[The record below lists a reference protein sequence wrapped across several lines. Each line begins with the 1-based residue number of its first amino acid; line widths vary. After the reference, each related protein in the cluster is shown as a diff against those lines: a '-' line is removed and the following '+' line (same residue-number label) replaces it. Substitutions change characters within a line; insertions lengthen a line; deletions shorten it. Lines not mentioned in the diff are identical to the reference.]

1 MAINLASLQRT
12 RAQRPPRLVVFGSH
26 KIGKSTFAA
35 SAPSPVFI
43 QTEDGLDG
51 IDATAFPLAK
61 SYNDVMAAISTLY
74 AEKHDHQ
81 TVVLDSLD
89 WAERL
94 IWAHTAAEH
103 GKDDIEAFGYGK
115 GYLFA
120 LDHWK
125 TLLDGLNALRK
136 DRGMAVICLA
146 HHAIKR
152 FDAPDVE
159 PYDRYQIKLHERA
172 SALVQEW
179 ADVIGFA
186 NYEVFTAKSDVGFNK
201 DVTRGVTTG
210 RRLLHLTERPAFQA
224 GNRYGLPDSVDLSWP
239 AFLAAFSAATQ
250 PAAKAA

>member
-1 MAINLASLQRT
+1 MAVSLASLQRT
-12 RAQRPPRLVVFGSH
+12 RSSRPPRLVVYGSH

-35 SAPSPVFI
+35 SAPAPVFI

-51 IDATAFPLAK
+51 IETTAFPLAQTFD
-61 SYNDVMAAISTLY
+61 DVMSAIATLY
-74 AEKHDHQ
+74 SEQHEYQ

-94 IWAHTAAEH
+94 IWAHTAQQH
-103 GKDDIEAFGYGK
+103 GKTDIEAFGYGK
-115 GYLFA
+115 GYMFA
-120 LDHWK
+120 ADYWRE
-125 TLLDGLNALRK
+125 LLDGLNALRNE
-136 DRGMAVICLA
+136 RGMAVICLA

-152 FDAPDVE
+152 FDAPDIE

-186 NYEVFTAKSDVGFNK
+186 NYEVFTAKSDVGFSK

-210 RRLLHLTERPAFQA
+210 RRLLYLTERPAFQA
-224 GNRYGLPDSVDLSWP
+224 GNRYGMPDSVELSWQ
-239 AFLAAFSAATQ
+239 AFLAAYAARSA
-250 PAAKAA
+250 

>member
-1 MAINLASLQRT
+1 MAISLASLQRT
-12 RAQRPPRLVVFGSH
+12 RSSRPPRLVVYGSH

-35 SAPSPVFI
+35 SAPAPVFI

-51 IDATAFPLAK
+51 IETTAFPLAQTFD
-61 SYNDVMAAISTLY
+61 DVMSAIATLY
-74 AEKHDHQ
+74 SEQHEYQ

-94 IWAHTAAEH
+94 IWAHTAKQHA
-103 GKDDIEAFGYGK
+103 KTDIEAFGYGK
-115 GYLFA
+115 GYMFA
-120 LDHWK
+120 ADYWRE
-125 TLLDGLNALRK
+125 LLDGLNALRNE
-136 DRGMAVICLA
+136 RGMAVICLA

-152 FDAPDVE
+152 FDAPDIE

-210 RRLLHLTERPAFQA
+210 RRLLYLTERPAFQA
-224 GNRYGLPDSVDLSWP
+224 GNRYGMPDSVELSWQ
-239 AFLAAFSAATQ
+239 AFLAAYAARSA
-250 PAAKAA
+250 

>member
-1 MAINLASLQRT
+1 MAISLASLQRT
-12 RAQRPPRLVVFGSH
+12 RSSRPPRLVVYGSH

-35 SAPSPVFI
+35 SAPAPVFI

-51 IDATAFPLAK
+51 IETTAFPLAQTFD
-61 SYNDVMAAISTLY
+61 DVMSAIATLY
-74 AEKHDHQ
+74 SEQHEYQ

-94 IWAHTAAEH
+94 IWAHTAQKHA
-103 GKDDIEAFGYGK
+103 KTDIEAFGYGK
-115 GYLFA
+115 GYMFA
-120 LDHWK
+120 ADYWRE
-125 TLLDGLNALRK
+125 LLDGLNALRNE
-136 DRGMAVICLA
+136 RGMAVICLA

-152 FDAPDVE
+152 FDAPDIE

-210 RRLLHLTERPAFQA
+210 RRLLYLTERPAFQA
-224 GNRYGLPDSVDLSWP
+224 GNRYGMPDSVELSWQ
-239 AFLAAFSAATQ
+239 AFLAAYAARSA
-250 PAAKAA
+250 